1 MGGPKGVIRP
11 GFNLIPR
18 AKRDEGANGAKTK
31 REKAVTAAD
40 SDSEDAADDFLRNNA
55 VAVGADIPSTSGV
68 DGESVEKR
76 KKNKDKDV
84 RGDAFEPVAAEE
96 ADGRVKGKK
105 NKKERQKH
113 LLQHLSLRAE
123 TTTPA
128 ASVDHPFEVDAADH
142 CETPFQAYQDI
153 EPFLFRMA
161 LALKKPKDKL
171 RIYDPYFCE
180 GSVAKHLARLGFTS
194 VYNKN
199 EDFYKCIEEKRI
211 PEHDVLLTNPPYSG
225 DHFRRILSFCAKN
238 KKPWLLLLPN
248 FVCRKQYYQPC
259 VGEDV
264 KALFLI
270 PDPTKPYR
278 YWAPGRRGF
287 EDRNQA
293 KGTTPFETFWYVNYA
308 GLAPHEEVRAWWMKK
323 FAPHSTCMLPAPD
336 EALPQQQR
344 LQKRANPRARK
355 IAAVKERKQGGPA
368 NDGRDGKGSGG
379 IYYDPERAKA
389 AKQRMTQQQG
399 GDGDFRKDKRKRDKG
414 GKGDRKRSKQA

>member
-199 EDFYKCIEEKRI
+199 EDFYKCIEDKRI

-414 GKGDRKRSKQA
+414 GKAREA

>member
-1 MGGPKGVIRP
+1 MYIHKPQLNCIASFHSPHCRTAILACDGQNSSRSSHLVPATEILPPLHIPQRAKGRGALRVLAMGGPKGEIRP

-308 GLAPHEEVRAWWMKK
+308 GLAPH
-323 FAPHSTCMLPAPD
+323 D
-336 EALPQQQR
+336 R
-344 LQKRANPRARK
+344 LLL
-355 IAAVKERKQGGPA
+355 
-368 NDGRDGKGSGG
+368 
-379 IYYDPERAKA
+379 
-389 AKQRMTQQQG
+389 
-399 GDGDFRKDKRKRDKG
+399 
-414 GKGDRKRSKQA
+414 

>member
-11 GFNLIPR
+11 GLNLIPR
-18 AKRDEGANGAKTK
+18 SKSDEGVNGAKTK
-31 REKAVTAAD
+31 REKAAAD
-40 SDSEDAADDFLRNNA
+40 SDSDSDDAADDFLRSNA
-55 VAVGADIPSTSGV
+55 MAVEAGGDADK
-68 DGESVEKR
+68 VEK
-76 KKNKDKDV
+76 KKKKKEKDA
-84 RGDAFEPVAAEE
+84 RGDAPEVVAADG
-96 ADGRVKGKK
+96 ADGKVKGKK

-142 CETPFQAYQDI
+142 CETPFQAYQDV
-153 EPFLFRMA
+153 EPFLFRVA

-199 EDFYKCIEEKRI
+199 EDFYKCIEKKKI

-248 FVCRKQYYQPC
+248 FVCRKQYYLPC

-278 YWAPGRRGF
+278 YWAPGRKGF

-308 GLAPHEEVRAWWMKK
+308 GLAPHDEVRAWWMKK
-323 FAPHSTCMLPAPD
+323 FAPHSTCALPAPD

-355 IAAVKERKQGGPA
+355 IAAMKERLQGGPA
-368 NDGRDGKGSGG
+368 KDGKGGAG
-379 IYYDPERAKA
+379 IYYDPEKAKA
-389 AKQRMTQQQG
+389 AKQRTAQQG
-399 GDGDFRKDKRKRDKG
+399 GGAAGGFKKDKRKRDKG
-414 GKGDRKRSKQA
+414 GKDDRKRSKRA